1 MATGAPTV
9 PSTDQVQA
17 YLAAY
22 QIESVVE
29 EAVNDAVL
37 KQVKD
42 PYEHIAQLLM
52 KHSLKTQP
60 ATEGNRKSSRRVS
73 LGGVPVIG
81 NERRVSLSMETY
93 QYDTDKKRAPE
104 GVAVQE
110 NDSFRKKSLQV
121 AGEAGTG
128 GSLVPT
134 TLSGEELD
142 RQFAKKDE
150 TIAMTQQV
158 EDMLKKFF
166 DTMDADGNG
175 EVTKDEAVAH
185 WGKNFAKVN
194 ATSMFNE
201 VDEDGNESVSWE
213 EFLAFWKNVVASGYS
228 QDDILEEVEMMI
240 EGGSWVDFD
249 DGRTT

>member
-1 MATGAPTV
+1 MSV

-60 ATEGNRKSSRRVS
+60 VAEGNRKISRRVS
-73 LGGVPVIG
+73 LGGVPVVG

-93 QYDTDKKRAPE
+93 QYDADKKRVSVA
-104 GVAVQE
+104 GVQMAGVE
-110 NDSFRKKSLQV
+110 ESDSFRKKSLQV
-121 AGEAGTG
+121 AAQQDGA
-128 GSLVPT
+128 LVAT

-142 RQFAKKDE
+142 RKFEKKE
-150 TIAMTQQV
+150 EHVEMTQEV